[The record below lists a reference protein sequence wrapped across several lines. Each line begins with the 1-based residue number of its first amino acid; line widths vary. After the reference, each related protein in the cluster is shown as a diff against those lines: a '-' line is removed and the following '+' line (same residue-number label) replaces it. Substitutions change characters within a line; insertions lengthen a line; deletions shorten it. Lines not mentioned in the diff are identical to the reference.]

1 MIIRVKN
8 IIDEDFLQYKK
19 PSMFIGFSRCNFK
32 CGKNLCQNTALA
44 RSKDILVSTSMIC
57 ERYNQNPI
65 TKAVV
70 LGGLDPFDTP
80 EECYRFCYDF
90 RLSTADD
97 IVIYT
102 GYTEEEIA
110 NNDLLRHYHE
120 VIIALKNVI
129 IKYGRFIPNQESHY
143 DEILGINLAS
153 PNQYAIRY

>member
-32 CGKNLCQNTALA
+32 CGKALCQNSALA
-44 RSKDILVSTSMIC
+44 LSRDISVSTSMIC

-80 EECYRFCYDF
+80 EECYHFCYDF
-90 RLSTADD
+90 RLSTMDD

-102 GYTEEEIA
+102 GYTEEEITSHEM
-110 NNDLLRHYHE
+110 LRLYFE
-120 VIIALKNVI
+120 KIIALKNII
-129 IKYGRFIPNQESHY
+129 IKYGRFVPNQESHY
-143 DEILGINLAS
+143 DKILGVNLAS
-153 PNQYAIRY
+153 PNQYAVRY